1 MALVYTGAFVYLQW
15 AREAAIGTA
24 ANVTS
29 NGEDFG
35 FEQKISSW
43 SFTNN
48 KIPLAQLNDIR
59 VKTYAYGQT
68 RGTLSLDFIL
78 SSPWFFEI
86 IGFQRDPAENCGTGS
101 DPYVHTYD
109 LTSGTPKQ
117 IESFTVQVGQQS
129 SGTDI
134 VRTLAGGIV
143 NSASISTTI
152 GDTVKVSL
160 DTTYINESMTTTLDS
175 SLNPISV
182 CNHIPFTFAHGVLQ
196 FDDACGVLTTIS
208 EVQDVD
214 ITFAQN
220 GDHIFGIGNSRAT
233 TAIRR
238 LFDISGKFRASYT
251 DTVQLRKLYA
261 QQKDTLANTGA
272 GAEDLSTEAATLKL
286 TFDNGAAS
294 TENRKIVIT
303 LTGISLADHNL
314 NIEPNE
320 PIYEELNFQARDA
333 TVVATNSTQAKP
345 VAS

>member
-15 AREAAIGTA
+15 ARETTIGTA
-24 ANVTS
+24 AASIATV
-29 NGEDFG
+29 GEDFG

-68 RGTLSLDFIL
+68 RGSLSLDFVL
-78 SSPWFFEI
+78 SSPWFFELV
-86 IGFQRDPAENCGTGS
+86 GFQRDADCGTGS

-109 LTSGTPKQ
+109 LTSGTPTQ
-117 IESFTVQVGQQS
+117 IESFTVQVGQEAG
-129 SGTDI
+129 GTDI

-160 DTTYINESMTTTLDS
+160 DTAYINESMTTTLDS

-182 CNHIPFTFAHGVLQ
+182 CNHIPFTFAHGVLE
-196 FDDACGVLTTIS
+196 FPNCTTIS

-214 ITFAQN
+214 ITFTQN
-220 GDHIFGIGNSRAT
+220 GDHIFGIGDSRAT

-251 DTVQLRKLYA
+251 DTVQLQKLYA

-272 GAEDLSTEAATLKL
+272 GAETLAAEQPTLKL
-286 TFDNGAAS
+286 TFNNGAAS
-294 TENRKIVIT
+294 TANRQIVIS

-314 NIEPNE
+314 SIEPNE

-333 TVVATNSTQAKP
+333 TVVATNSIQAKP
-345 VAS
+345 AAS